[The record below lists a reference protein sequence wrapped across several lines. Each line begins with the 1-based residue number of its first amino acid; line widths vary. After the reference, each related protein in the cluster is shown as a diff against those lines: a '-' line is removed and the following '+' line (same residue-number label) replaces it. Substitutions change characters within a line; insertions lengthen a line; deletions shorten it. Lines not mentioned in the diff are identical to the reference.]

1 MTNPKTRIASYVG
14 LGVLIVILILMF
26 VFTGLGGDAPKGDD
40 LLTAVD
46 FSGTY
51 CADNGEAV
59 AIDST
64 SEFNGKK
71 YKEVVFNGTLSENIP
86 ENKYLI
92 MSLSNVWAEIHIN
105 GEKLADN
112 YTAQGEKTNTPGISF
127 LYIPG
132 SDIPDNAEITMIFKN
147 PYTNLSY
154 LNPISAS
161 LESMGFGDKN
171 APYSQL
177 LHEHSLSVAIS
188 IAICV
193 LGLFSLALA
202 GLLWKNILLRNLSLA
217 FLALVGGLFMLA
229 SSVYTYIPLWVDNP
243 VMSVLVAEFTVFLLP
258 VATFFYVRQFVE
270 SNGTK
275 LFLNIITIGSLI
287 LCAVA
292 YLFQLFGFM
301 DILLSQY
308 YLMLVIFIG
317 IIGTIVS
324 LIYEGLFIKSK
335 STKQLL
341 VTLIPLVGASIFDSV
356 NTFIAFAPGKST
368 MRLGLLFTIASQ
380 MYFLIV
386 ETIKHNKEIAQYQKM
401 QHELLQMRVAIMVSQ
416 IQPHFLYNSLTSIAQ
431 LCEKDPPKAKKATI
445 EFADYMR
452 HNMNSLKDEKP
463 VPFET
468 ELSHLKVYL
477 SLEKMRFGE
486 DLNIVFDIETTDFLV
501 PSLAVQ
507 PLVENSVKHG
517 VGMKEDGGTVTIAT
531 KEYDDRFE
539 VIVSDD
545 GVGFDPSEPKNDGR
559 IHVGMDNVRRRI
571 KTMCN
576 GDLEIDSQVNK
587 GTVARIVLPKED

>member
-1 MTNPKTRIASYVG
+1 MKNRKTRIASYVG
-14 LGVLIVILILMF
+14 LGVLSVILILTF
-26 VFTGLGGDAPKGDD
+26 IFTAIGGAVPERDD
-40 LLTAVD
+40 LLTAID
-46 FSGTY
+46 FKGTY
-51 CADNGEAV
+51 VADNGETV
-59 AIDST
+59 NIDSVRN
-64 SEFNGKK
+64 FDGKK
-71 YKEVVFNGTLSENIP
+71 YEEVVFNGSFSQDIP
-86 ENKYLI
+86 NNKYFI
-92 MSLSNVWAEIHIN
+92 MPLSNVWAEIQIN
-105 GEKLADN
+105 GKKVAHN
-112 YTAQGEKTNTPGISF
+112 YTQQGIKTNTPGISF

-132 SDIPDNAEITMIFKN
+132 SDIPVDAQVTMTFRN
-147 PYTNLSY
+147 PYVKLSY
-154 LNPISAS
+154 LNPISVS
-161 LESMGFGDKN
+161 LDSMGFGDKN
-171 APYSQL
+171 APYIEL
-177 LHEHSLSVAIS
+177 LHEHSLSIAIS

-193 LGLFSLALA
+193 LGLFAFALA
-202 GLLWKNILLRNLSLA
+202 GLLWKNILFRNLTLA
-217 FLALVGGLFMLA
+217 FMALVGGLFMLA

-243 VMSVLVAEFTVFLLP
+243 VICMLLAEFTVFLLP
-258 VATFFYVRQFVE
+258 VAAFLYVRQFVE
-270 SNGTK
+270 SDQTK

-301 DILLSQY
+301 DVLLSQY
-308 YLMLVIFIG
+308 YLMLFIVVG
-317 IIGTIVS
+317 ILGTIVS
-324 LIYEGLFIKSK
+324 LIYEGFFIKSR

-341 VTLIPLVGASIFDSV
+341 ITLIPLVGASIFDSI

-380 MYFLIV
+380 IYFLIV
-386 ETIKHNKEIAQYQKM
+386 ETINHNKEVARYQKM

-486 DLNIVFDIETTDFLV
+486 DLNIVFDVEVTDFLV

-507 PLVENSVKHG
+507 PLVENAVKHG
-517 VGMKEDGGTVTIAT
+517 VGMKEDGGTVTIST
-531 KEYDDRFE
+531 REYTDRFE

-545 GVGFDPSEPKNDGR
+545 GVGFDSSEPKNDGR
-559 IHVGMDNVRRRI
+559 IHVGMDNVRKRI

-576 GDLEIDSQVNK
+576 GDLEIYSQINK
-587 GTVARIVLPKED
+587 GTIAKIVLPKED